1 MRNRVLTL
9 AAAVLIPFAAAST
22 QEVAAP
28 TQAVAGPSNVI
39 SLQPLIAVFEVYAA
53 EYERKVGSAATLGV
67 GGTYWNLGD
76 DTDDVTYKS
85 GDLKLRYYPQG
96 TALMG
101 FSFGGSV
108 GFTSVS
114 ATTGVDGTDESASG
128 ATVGVLLEYQWL
140 MGAKRNV
147 SLALGLGAK
156 ALMVDED
163 EITSG
168 DFVARYPTGRVS
180 IGFAF

>member
-9 AAAVLIPFAAAST
+9 AAAVVMPFAAST
-22 QEVAAP
+22 QEVPAP
-28 TQAVAGPSNVI
+28 TPAVAAPSNVI
-39 SLQPLIAVFEVYAA
+39 SFQPLIAVFEVYSA
-53 EYERKVGSAATLGV
+53 EYERKVASATTLGI
-67 GGTYWNLGD
+67 GGTYWNFGD
-76 DTDDVTYKS
+76 DELTYTS

-108 GFTSVS
+108 GFTSIS
-114 ATTGVDGTDESASG
+114 ATNTFDGTEESASG
-128 ATVGVLLEYQWL
+128 ATLGVLLEYQWL

-147 SLALGLGAK
+147 SAALGLGAK